1 MEQSPTIS
9 EVFPIPAEAKRL
21 EVFLGDWDVEGTVTF
36 GGNAMKAKGRWAFR
50 KAAGGWGLKATMKV
64 NLEGMGSYEE
74 DDLVGFDKES
84 GRLHVFTLT
93 NTAAVHDHLATW
105 SDRNTLNLEYDGLQ
119 DGKKLREEATIRF
132 SRPNELTMS
141 EVDTVDGQ
149 VASTMEVT
157 LRK

>member
-64 NLEGMGSYEE
+64 NLEGI
-74 DDLVGFDKES
+74 DDFDVPELPLNSILGPYFNYLKDFSWLVS
-84 GRLHVFTLT
+84 IRQYLLT
-93 NTAAVHDHLATW
+93 NTNWYQFNDDLRMVPMVVAANRG
-105 SDRNTLNLEYDGLQ
+105 SD
-119 DGKKLREEATIRF
+119 EARKAILV
-132 SRPNELTMS
+132 ELT
-141 EVDTVDGQ
+141 G
-149 VASTMEVT
+149 
-157 LRK
+157 